1 MACKKVTIQQK
12 GQVPID
18 WRVSKIHESTGD
30 YMHMPLNWHF
40 TCYQN

>member
-1 MACKKVTIQQK
+1 MACNMARFQQK

-18 WRVSKIHESTGD
+18 WRVSKIHESAGV
-30 YMHMPLNWHF
+30 YMEMPLSWQI

>member
-1 MACKKVTIQQK
+1 MACNTAKFQQK
-12 GQVPID
+12 GPVPID

-30 YMHMPLNWHF
+30 YMQMPLSWRI